1 MKKVVSKK
9 DIEKEIKDNETLL
22 INEGFWEDFKYYTA
36 KVTGRYKA
44 NGKFFGKSKVDA
56 EAKAKI
62 DAILNK
68 AGNDVIKRLDDFIKQ
83 TNPEFPNNRK
93 GDDFLATVLHIAN
106 IYDSLENATK
116 LQPNEKGFLPIDAAN
131 SIIVD
136 LREYVKKFLDT
147 DLRAVYTGL
156 DEDEENIE
164 LGNENQLLNEL
175 DADETRAN
183 LKSRRSGGDDF
194 GSTRMDTLKSNRL
207 PIALSAIGGLVA
219 AAGWI
224 GQTDWFLDWLKG
236 LKEFDFRYA
245 TDVIEKNIKM
255 NPNGFSYTL
264 QDNLPTDKALNLNF
278 NQSVEN
284 LKEAL
289 KFYGNGSVENGIKVT
304 SEFIDP
310 SQRAASIENLMSQLS
325 DPSNKTIGDVFNVG
339 EGTYGRAGTLFS
351 QFGGAKGVIAKYV
364 VKRLVGILVK
374 QSAGVALG
382 SALASVAPVLLP
394 LGISMIAAGALVKL
408 FRMKGQ
414 KQSRAATL
422 NDLYQMLREI
432 QPTKNNDTVI
442 GLLPPA
448 KTEPDTQKQIGG
460 GSQKRIGQ
468 GEPEMTISGG
478 KTKERG
484 KPDFSKLDAQDTEFE
499 PIDEP
504 EGQKQIGS
512 GAKRLGQGG
521 TSDSENEIKDNLI
534 KFFKDIIRIKPKPR
548 QRKNVVKE
556 DLQNNQKINDFK
568 QTNQDFKKL
577 IEDFQI
583 NAQILSELAKSINK
597 FLENKSSNKN
607 LITLAEKI
615 KSNPIHSIIVD
626 VESLIENNINDKKLI
641 IEFIKQY
648 ISILKKTNF
657 GLAKINLL
665 KEEESNVKYK
675 VKNYKVIENMKLNF
689 PYYLKD
695 LLSLIK
701 LFDKQNKNTVNK
713 TDSKINKTGNFD
725 PTASKNLKEDKK
737 KNKYS
742 KKASEFIGKEISH
755 LKKDKGYTQDRAVA
769 AAINVA
775 KDKGMKVGKKAN
787 LKEKSLKKIATGL
800 ALGAGLMG
808 SPETKGQDYV
818 NPNYSST
825 SKVTNAVNS
834 EEIKTL
840 KKLNYVLSQIYDVEG
855 HDDYKKPIES
865 SLEGIQKGIKEHL
878 GINVIIRP
886 EVYEKF
892 IQEIKNNESN
902 YIIVKYKG
910 MDIIKWK

>member
-106 IYDSLENATK
+106 IYDSLVNATK

-194 GSTRMDTLKSNRL
+194 GSTRMDTLKSNKL
-207 PIALSAIGGLVA
+207 PIVLASIGAGLGALGWVA
-219 AAGWI
+219 
-224 GQTDWFLDWLKG
+224 QTDWLREILEFLFNKDEITYKNVWEKITNKLSFNVEPGDGFTQTVNKTLGLNLGPNTTTDQFVSLMKEKG
-236 LKEFDFRYA
+236 FGSTTEEIVRNYGIGG
-245 TDVIEKNIKM
+245 TSP
-255 NPNGFSYTL
+255 NPRFIGDAVT
-264 QDNLPTDKALNLNF
+264 ALNQKGAL
-278 NQSVEN
+278 
-284 LKEAL
+284 LK
-289 KFYGNGSVENGIKVT
+289 
-304 SEFIDP
+304 
-310 SQRAASIENLMSQLS
+310 
-325 DPSNKTIGDVFNVG
+325 DVF
-339 EGTYGRAGTLFS
+339 EGIMHGKAGTLMAVNPGPFL
-351 QFGGAKGVIAKYV
+351 AKQIAYRV
-364 VKRLVGILVK
+364 VKQGIITTTTTGTAIATGLAAAAPVLMGV
-374 QSAGVALG
+374 GVALVG
-382 SALASVAPVLLP
+382 
-394 LGISMIAAGALVKL
+394 AGALVKL

-615 KSNPIHSIIVD
+615 KSNPIHSIIVN

-689 PYYLKD
+689 PSYLKD

-701 LFDKQNKNTVNK
+701 LFDKQNKNTINK
-713 TDSKINKTGNFD
+713 TDSNINKTGNFD

-755 LKKDKGYTQDRAVA
+755 LKKDKKFPQKKAVA

-775 KDKGMKVGKKAN
+775 KDKGMKVGTKKKKKKISEEAPTIAPPKPKTPTTKPKPATPYKPKTKPAPKADVETAPVKPKTKPDTKPAKPATPYKPKAKPAPKA
-787 LKEKSLKKIATGL
+787 KEEQLPNWLSFKSLGL
-800 ALGAGLMG
+800 
-808 SPETKGQDYV
+808 
-818 NPNYSST
+818 N
-825 SKVTNAVNS
+825 
-834 EEIKTL
+834 
-840 KKLNYVLSQIYDVEG
+840 LN
-855 HDDYKKPIES
+855 
-865 SLEGIQKGIKEHL
+865 
-878 GINVIIRP
+878 
-886 EVYEKF
+886 
-892 IQEIKNNESN
+892 
-902 YIIVKYKG
+902 
-910 MDIIKWK
+910 